1 MIGYTMLGT
10 NNLAKAV
17 KYYDELFATLNAERF
32 LETDRFVAWSTGQDK
47 PGFAITKPY
56 NDEKATVGNGT
67 MIALAVETPA
77 QVDAFYKK
85 AIELGGTDE
94 GAPGPREMP
103 GFYAGYFRDLDG
115 NKLNVFCFT
124 HGWGEWARESEL

>member
-1 MIGYTMLGT
+1 MSHG
-10 NNLAKAV
+10 AQA
-17 KYYDELFATLNAERF
+17 
-32 LETDRFVAWSTGQDK
+32 DK
-47 PGFAITKPY
+47 PGFAVTKPY

-94 GAPGPREMP
+94 RPGPRKCPAFM
-103 GFYAGYFRDLDG
+103 RDTL
-115 NKLNVFCFT
+115 
-124 HGWGEWARESEL
+124 RPRR